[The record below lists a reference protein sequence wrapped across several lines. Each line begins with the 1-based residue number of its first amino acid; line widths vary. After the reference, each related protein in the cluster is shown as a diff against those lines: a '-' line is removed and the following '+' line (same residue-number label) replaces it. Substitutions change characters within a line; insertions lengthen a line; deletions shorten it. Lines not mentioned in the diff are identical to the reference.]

1 MRENS
6 KLFNRVSDQFLRSR
20 IPVSE
25 AVYRGSFT
33 VTEGDYLPAGVA
45 QVGSY
50 VHIEKSRFYQVQG
63 QGNLKDPTLLV
74 SGQFLISWGDTR
86 NALHLIVFS
95 RISFF
100 STSQTWYF
108 REVLYPRA
116 TYIMRSF
123 CQKGK
128 FCVKLRIKNANF
140 FGFHLASLSFTSFV
154 VSPTSPV

>member
-50 VHIEKSRFYQVQG
+50 VHIEKSRFYQVQCIRTG
-63 QGNLKDPTLLV
+63 
-74 SGQFLISWGDTR
+74 
-86 NALHLIVFS
+86 S
-95 RISFF
+95 RK
-100 STSQTWYF
+100 SQRPDFIGLWTIF
-108 REVLYPRA
+108 D
-116 TYIMRSF
+116 IMGRYEE
-123 CQKGK
+123 C
-128 FCVKLRIKNANF
+128 
-140 FGFHLASLSFTSFV
+140 
-154 VSPTSPV
+154 TSPNCLFPYFFL

>member
-74 SGQFLISWGDTR
+74 SGQCLISWGDKR
-86 NALHLIVFS
+86 NALHLHN
-95 RISFF
+95 SFF
-100 STSQTWYF
+100 PYF
-108 REVLYPRA
+108 FL
-116 TYIMRSF
+116 
-123 CQKGK
+123 
-128 FCVKLRIKNANF
+128 
-140 FGFHLASLSFTSFV
+140 
-154 VSPTSPV
+154 

>member
-100 STSQTWYF
+100 STS
-108 REVLYPRA
+108 
-116 TYIMRSF
+116 
-123 CQKGK
+123 
-128 FCVKLRIKNANF
+128 
-140 FGFHLASLSFTSFV
+140 
-154 VSPTSPV
+154 